1 MKKVQMR
8 ALMTLANRGIKKG
21 ATFEATPQSARDLEA
36 EGRAE
41 RVREAPAPVAKADKT
56 AAK

>member
-8 ALMTLANRGIKKG
+8 ALMTLANRSVKKG
-21 ATFEATPQSARDLEA
+21 EIFEATQQTARDLEA

-41 RVREAPAPVAKADKT
+41 RVRETPAPAAKPAKADK
-56 AAK
+56 